1 MIAIVN
7 YGVGNLASVE
17 KAIKKL
23 GFSVEI
29 TDSPEKIAR
38 AERIIFPGVGAFGA
52 AIQNLRETGLI
63 SVLEENLKNGTPL
76 LGICLGHQLLF
87 TDSEEHGFFK
97 GLNWIP
103 GHVKRFP
110 ETVRI
115 PHMGWNRVEFTQTS
129 PLFAGISSGTFFY
142 FANSY
147 YSETDNAHRLATTEY
162 GLTFA
167 SAARN
172 QNVYGVQFHPEKS
185 QDAGLQL
192 LENFVRKP

>member
-23 GFSVEI
+23 GFSAEI
-29 TDSPEKIAR
+29 TASPEEIAR
-38 AERIIFPGVGAFGA
+38 AERLIFPGVGAFGA
-52 AIQNLRETGLI
+52 AIQNLQTTGLLTVLQK
-63 SVLEENLKNGTPL
+63 SVEKGTPL

-87 TDSEEHGFFK
+87 TDSEEHGFFR

-110 ETVRI
+110 ATVRI
-115 PHMGWNRVEFTQTS
+115 PHMGWNRVDFTQPS
-129 PLFAGISSGTFFY
+129 PLFTGIPSGTFFY

-147 YSETDNAHRLATTEY
+147 YSETDATHGLATTEY
-162 GLTFA
+162 GLVFSSVA
-167 SAARN
+167 KNRN
-172 QNVYGVQFHPEKS
+172 VIGVQFHPEKS

-192 LENFVRKP
+192 LENFVRKL

>member
-17 KAIKKL
+17 KAVKKL
-23 GFSVEI
+23 GFSAEI
-29 TDSPEKIAR
+29 TRAHEKIAR
-38 AERIIFPGVGAFGA
+38 AERLIFPGVGAFGA
-52 AIQNLRETGLI
+52 AVQNLQETRLI
-63 SVLEENLKNGTPL
+63 SVLQESLEKGTPL

-115 PHMGWNRVEFTQTS
+115 PHMGWNRVEFIQSS
-129 PLFAGISSGTFFY
+129 PLFSGIPSGTFFY

-147 YSETDNAHRLATTEY
+147 YSETDKAHQLATTEY
-162 GLTFA
+162 GLIFTSVA
-167 SAARN
+167 HNR
-172 QNVYGVQFHPEKS
+172 NVYGVQFHPEKS

-192 LENFVRKP
+192 LENFVRKL

>member
-17 KAIKKL
+17 KAVKKL
-23 GFSVEI
+23 GFFAEI
-29 TDSPEKIAR
+29 TQSPEKIAQ
-38 AERIIFPGVGAFGA
+38 AERLIFPGVGAFGA
-52 AIQNLRETGLI
+52 AIRNLQETGLI
-63 SVLEENLKNGTPL
+63 SILEESLKNGTPL

-87 TDSEEHGFFK
+87 TDSEEHGFFT

-115 PHMGWNRVEFTQTS
+115 PHMGWNRVTFTRPS
-129 PLFAGISSGTFFY
+129 PLFFGIPDSSFFY

-147 YSETDNAHRLATTEY
+147 YSETDIEHQLATTEY
-162 GLTFA
+162 GLNFA
-167 SAARN
+167 SIA
-172 QNVYGVQFHPEKS
+172 QNKNVFGVQFHPEKS
-185 QDAGLQL
+185 QDVGLQL
-192 LENFVRKP
+192 LENFLRKI

>member
-17 KAIKKL
+17 KAFKKL
-23 GFSVEI
+23 GFGAEI
-29 TDSPEKIAR
+29 TDIPEKIAR
-38 AERIIFPGVGAFGA
+38 ADHLIFPGVGAFGA
-52 AIQNLRETGLI
+52 AIQNLQKTGLVA
-63 SVLEENLKNGTPL
+63 VLEESLKNGTPL

-87 TDSEEHGFFK
+87 TDSDEHGYFK

-115 PHMGWNRVEFTQTS
+115 PHMGWNRVNWTQSS
-129 PLFAGISSGTFFY
+129 PLFVGIPSGTFFY

-147 YSETDNAHRLATTEY
+147 YSETDRAHQLATTEY
-162 GLTFA
+162 GVVFA
-167 SAARN
+167 SAAFN
-172 QNVYGVQFHPEKS
+172 QNVFGVQFHPEKS

-192 LENFVRKP
+192 LENFVRKI